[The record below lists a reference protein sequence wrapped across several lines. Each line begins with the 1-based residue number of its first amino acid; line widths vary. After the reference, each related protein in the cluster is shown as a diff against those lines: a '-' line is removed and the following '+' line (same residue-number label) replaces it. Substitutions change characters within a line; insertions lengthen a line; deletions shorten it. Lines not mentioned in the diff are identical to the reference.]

1 MKVHLSYALLLTF
14 TLLIF
19 SAQPIDAQKIGKYQ
33 DKLEEYRREN
43 WPPERAYSRV
53 SLGYALQRI
62 FKKHTDYC
70 GFTIDDNKR
79 DYVPGDLT
87 KFLGKRD
94 LRTKV
99 ETANIRGGGMLYYI
113 FTPEDIQKTF
123 DEVNFLSTRV
133 FHSSSMTDPFSINP
147 DENFDSF
154 ILTKNCSGYLKAFL
168 DAGID
173 PPYVTFKK
181 ALETDGN
188 RASTIVALSGSFV
201 SPMKT
206 LLEANDWRTTEAMMN
221 LWQFYRDNAGLVN
234 QAYYLREFEGVMV
247 KHVSTAE
254 DNFKIESEV
263 GMNVNLPLAARLK
276 GKLNMGRTNS
286 TAFSGTDWET
296 IIYADFAGR
305 YTKESLFS
313 RLPSP
318 TDIKYYFQSIKPTFQ
333 QARDFP
339 LMTEGAEHTHY
350 LIVEGIPANM
360 TNNFWVLT
368 DVLPGVYDGE
378 PTLVAEPF
386 QQENGAFG
394 CRFIVRGR
402 PLTNNFTGPLAYRPG
417 KLGVSYTIRSRYPV
431 AGEYISIR
439 VNEEIQTSAH
449 PIAILSQGEFDLKK
463 KEDRRFAFQWKFVV
477 NLEDE
482 ANPVDMNLKPFINN
496 LVARRSDA
504 KVDVLLT
511 NVEPDPAHRRYFV
524 TVESL
529 DTYPLEK
536 IDDSNMV
543 NYNLS
548 MDVHLQSK
556 RSAARS
562 VRPVKGILS
571 FPSIKPDP
579 DPVPPPPA
587 LTPAPVPLT
596 PGLDAEKKI
605 DPNHPILLPPPNN
618 GKQEGGNSSTGS
630 NGSNS
635 PVNNTGNQG
644 Q

>member
-1 MKVHLSYALLLTF
+1 MKINLSYAVLLVLTVSF
-14 TLLIF
+14 FFHQDLQ
-19 SAQPIDAQKIGKYQ
+19 AQRIGKYK
-33 DKLEEYRREN
+33 DRIDEYRREN
-43 WPPERAYSRV
+43 WPPERNYSRV

-70 GFTIDDNKR
+70 GFTISDNKR
-79 DYVPGDLT
+79 DYVPGDVS

-113 FTPEDIQKTF
+113 FTPDDIAKPF
-123 DEVNFLSTRV
+123 DEINFLSTRV
-133 FHSSSMTDPFSINP
+133 FQSSSISDPFEMNP

-168 DAGID
+168 DAGIE
-173 PPYVTFKK
+173 PPYFAFKK
-181 ALETDGN
+181 ALETDGK
-188 RASTIVALSGSFV
+188 RESTIVALSGSFI

-221 LWQFYRDNAGLVN
+221 LWQYYRNNTGMVN

-247 KHVSTAE
+247 KHISTAE

-263 GMNVNLPLAARLK
+263 GMNVNLPLAAKIK
-276 GKLNMGRTNS
+276 GNVGIGRTN
-286 TAFSGTDWET
+286 TTTFSGTDWET

-305 YTKESLFS
+305 YTKQSLFS

-318 TDIKYYFQSIKPTFQ
+318 TDIKHYFQAIKPTFQ

-360 TNNFWVLT
+360 TNNFWVLD
-368 DVLPGVYDGE
+368 DVLAGVYEGQ
-378 PTLVAEPF
+378 PTLTAEPF
-386 QQENGAFG
+386 QAEDGTFG

-402 PLTNNFTGPLAYRPG
+402 PLSSNFTGPSAYRPG
-417 KLGVSYTIRSRYPV
+417 KLGVAYTIRSRYPV
-431 AGEYISIR
+431 SGEYISIK

-463 KEDRRFAFQWKFVV
+463 REDRRFAFQWKFII

-482 ANPVDMNLKPFINN
+482 ANPVDLKLKPFINN
-496 LVARRSDA
+496 LVARRSDS
-504 KVDVLLT
+504 KVDILLT
-511 NVEPDPAHRRYFV
+511 GIEPDPERRRYYV

-536 IDDSNMV
+536 IDDTNMI

-548 MDVHLQSK
+548 MDVHLQSR

-562 VRPVKGILS
+562 IRPVKGILS

-579 DPVPPPPA
+579 
-587 LTPAPVPLT
+587 APKQEPKVIEPINIPLA
-596 PGLDAEKKI
+596 PSLDSGKTI
-605 DPNHPILLPPPNN
+605 DPNHPILIPNPN
-618 GKQEGGNSSTGS
+618 GKQEGGN
-630 NGSNS
+630 
-635 PVNNTGNQG
+635 
-644 Q
+644 

>member
-1 MKVHLSYALLLTF
+1 MKTNLSFLI
-14 TLLIF
+14 LLISTICLF
-19 SAQPIDAQKIGKYQ
+19 LNQDVQAQRIGKYK
-33 DKLEEYRREN
+33 DRIDEYRREN
-43 WPPERAYSRV
+43 WPPERNYSRI

-70 GFTIDDNKR
+70 GFTISDNKR
-79 DYVPGDLT
+79 DYVPGDLS
-87 KFLGKRD
+87 KFLGRRD

-113 FTPEDIQKTF
+113 FNPDDIEKPF
-123 DEVNFLSTRV
+123 DEINFMSTRV
-133 FHSSSMTDPFSINP
+133 FQSSSVSDPFEMNP

-168 DAGID
+168 DAGIE
-173 PPYVTFKK
+173 PPYFAFKK
-181 ALETDGN
+181 ALETDGK
-188 RASTIVALSGSFV
+188 RESTVVALSGSFI

-221 LWQFYRDNAGLVN
+221 LWQFYRNNAGMIN

-247 KHVSTAE
+247 KHLSTAE
-254 DNFKIESEV
+254 DNFKIEAEV
-263 GMNVNLPLAARLK
+263 GMNVNLPLAAKIK
-276 GKLNMGRTNS
+276 GNVGVGRTNS

-305 YTKESLFS
+305 YTKQSLFS

-318 TDIKYYFQSIKPTFQ
+318 TDIKHYFQAIKPTFQ

-350 LIVEGIPANM
+350 LTVEGVPPNM
-360 TNNFWVLT
+360 TNNFWVLD
-368 DVLPGVYDGE
+368 DVLSGVYDGQ
-378 PTLVAEPF
+378 PTLTAEPF
-386 QQENGAFG
+386 QDEDGTFG

-402 PLTNNFTGPLAYRPG
+402 PLSSNFSGPLAYRPG
-417 KLGVSYTIRSRYPV
+417 KLGVAYTIRSRYPV
-431 AGEYISIR
+431 GGEYISIK

-463 KEDRRFAFQWKFVV
+463 REDRRFAFQWKFVI

-482 ANPVDMNLKPFINN
+482 ANPVDLNLKPFINN
-496 LVARRSDA
+496 LVARRSDS
-504 KVDVLLT
+504 KVDILLT
-511 NVEPDPAHRRYFV
+511 GVEPDPQRRRYYV

-536 IDDSNMV
+536 IDDTNMV

-562 VRPVKGILS
+562 IRPVKGILS

-579 DPVPPPPA
+579 
-587 LTPAPVPLT
+587 APKQEAKAGEPISIPLAPT
-596 PGLDAEKKI
+596 IESGKTL
-605 DPNHPILLPPPNN
+605 DPNHPILIPNPN
-618 GKQEGGNSSTGS
+618 GKQEGGN
-630 NGSNS
+630 
-635 PVNNTGNQG
+635 
-644 Q
+644 